1 MSAAAASRLVVVVVD
16 DDEDQRFLL
25 RRLLRRAGI
34 TEVHEAADGTE
45 APAVVAAH
53 PPDLI
58 VLDLAMPRRSGI
70 EVLPELLELA
80 PGVPVVIVSNLSRRR
95 WEDTVRGLGAVGYV
109 EKRTPPQ
116 RLVAEIL
123 VAAALLE
130 RATER
135 ITSHLTKEPTA
146 PRTARHLI
154 RAALA
159 DDDATLLESVEL
171 LVSELVTNSVIHA
184 SSAPRLELVVLPD
197 RVRVEVHDDDPRL
210 PAHRTPD
217 ADRPGG
223 RGLHLLDAVAT
234 SWGAELVGAGKVVW
248 FELERSV

>member
-1 MSAAAASRLVVVVVD
+1 MSEAAARSLVVLVVD

-25 RRLLRRAGI
+25 RRLLGRAGI
-34 TEVHEAADGTE
+34 TQVHEAADGAE
-45 APAVVAAH
+45 APALLSQH
-53 PPDLI
+53 RPDLI
-58 VLDLAMPRRSGI
+58 VLDLAMPLRSGVD
-70 EVLPELLELA
+70 VLPELRELA
-80 PGVPVVIVSNLSRRR
+80 PGVPVVVVSNLSRRR
-95 WEDTVRGLGAVGYV
+95 WEATTRDLGAVGFV
-109 EKRTPPQ
+109 EKRTPPN

-123 VAAALLE
+123 MAAALLE
-130 RATER
+130 HVTDR
-135 ITSHLTKEPTA
+135 ISSQLSQEPTA
-146 PRTARHLI
+146 PRAARQVI

-184 SSAPRLELVVLPD
+184 SSAPRLELVLLPD

-217 ADRPGG
+217 EERPGG

-234 SWGAELVGAGKVVW
+234 AWGAEPAGEGKVVW
-248 FELERSV
+248 FELERGA